1 MQNFSEAQHLTPIRD
16 EGKVY
21 SATNDG
27 QIPFVSTEDIAC
39 VAKHLLTDKKS
50 HNTDYVVLGPE
61 LLSYDDVSRH
71 IFSCSKTSGSGE
83 NIYEKALS
91 NYIPSKLA
99 PRSIYESSRSYSLI
113 MESEIITL
121 SVSG

>member
-1 MQNFSEAQHLTPIRD
+1 MQNFSEAQHLSPIRD

-39 VAKHLLTDKKS
+39 VAKHLLTDEKP

-61 LLSYDDVSRH
+61 LLTYDDVSRH
-71 IFSCSKTSGSGE
+71 SFSLARSE
-83 NIYEKALS
+83 MWEK
-91 NYIPSKLA
+91 
-99 PRSIYESSRSYSLI
+99 E
-113 MESEIITL
+113 
-121 SVSG
+121 V

>member
-21 SATNDG
+21 SATNNG

-39 VAKHLLTDKKS
+39 VAKHLLTDEKP

-61 LLSYDDVSRH
+61 LLSYDDVSQ
-71 IFSCSKTSGSGE
+71 
-83 NIYEKALS
+83 YL
-91 NYIPSKLA
+91 IPLA
-99 PRSIYESSRSYSLI
+99 RSEVLGMKQKISP
-113 MESEIITL
+113 
-121 SVSG
+121 V